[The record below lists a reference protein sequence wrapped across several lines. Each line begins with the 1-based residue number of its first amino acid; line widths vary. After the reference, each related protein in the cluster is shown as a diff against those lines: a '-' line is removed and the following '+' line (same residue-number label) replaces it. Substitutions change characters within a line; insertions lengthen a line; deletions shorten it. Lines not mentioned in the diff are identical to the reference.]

1 MEEEVVLACG
11 VVVTGVSDSIVF
23 GVDQVDFGVKG
34 RGHLFLVFI
43 LLLLLFPT
51 MLVSVLVLNLLQ
63 VATGILP
70 TSVSSLHLI
79 GPVQLVFNQLVPT
92 AFQLVLEEEEIYFPK
107 QKKSTTIYKN
117 IAWFCQL
124 YMLDIHRNLVT
135 KSPYDHTCIIF
146 VYK

>member
-23 GVDQVDFGVKG
+23 GVDEVDFGVKG

-79 GPVQLVFNQLVPT
+79 GPV
-92 AFQLVLEEEEIYFPK
+92 
-107 QKKSTTIYKN
+107 
-117 IAWFCQL
+117 
-124 YMLDIHRNLVT
+124 
-135 KSPYDHTCIIF
+135 
-146 VYK
+146 